1 MTMTVVISDYHC
13 SNMLLASKIIWCFH
27 SYGIF
32 AHFSLPPTFT
42 MPFSLRKVCSSFD
55 LLFFPHCWVGVEYSS
70 LKDSFWINAFKIS
83 FNFSS
88 FALHL
93 VINLQWL
100 MLSHE
105 LVSSTMNSL
114 EANTD
119 RFFQLCKK
127 KHFLFISSLVSGNY
141 SIILFS
147 FSLVCVTPKKFLPL
161 IPWFL
166 LILLIF

>member
-1 MTMTVVISDYHC
+1 MFPFIWNFCPFQPATYFYYAIFINKSVQFLWSSI
-13 SNMLLASKIIWCFH
+13 LLS
-27 SYGIF
+27 
-32 AHFSLPPTFT
+32 
-42 MPFSLRKVCSSFD
+42 
-55 LLFFPHCWVGVEYSS
+55 PHCWVGVEYSS